1 MWQRRRRFL
10 LELLLFGTLALLA
23 VILTEA
29 AQKSRTLVIR
39 GYRGEI
45 AVTDTDGHSYV
56 EIAALAKLTNGSLSF
71 SGNQII
77 LILPEAPTPS
87 VSSAA
92 NQHPA
97 PGFSKDFMRAAIEEM
112 EVIREWRSTL
122 KNAIGQGFPVTE
134 NWVDNYRARAE
145 RSLRLVSLAV
155 STDHDRSAFQLL
167 TNEFN
172 NMKKLSDRFVEAGKG
187 RVYVSPR
194 SFDDDPLDQKILTCA
209 RSLAAMVANNQF
221 ADDGSCH

>member
-1 MWQRRRRFL
+1 MRQRRFAFG
-10 LELLLFGTLALLA
+10 LLLFGTLALLA

-45 AVTDTDGHSYV
+45 AVTETDGHSFV
-56 EIAALAKLTNGSLSF
+56 EIAALAKLTSGSLSF

-77 LILPEAPTPS
+77 LTLPEAAMPS
-87 VSSAA
+87 VSSTAS
-92 NQHPA
+92 QPPA
-97 PGFSKDFMRAAIEEM
+97 SGFSKDFLRAAIEEM

-122 KNAIGQGFPVTE
+122 KNAIEQGFPVTE

-145 RSLRLVSLAV
+145 QSLRLVSLAV
-155 STDHDRSAFQLL
+155 STDYDRNTVELL
-167 TNEFN
+167 TNEFR
-172 NMKKLSDRFVEAGKG
+172 NMRKLSDRFVGASKG

-194 SFDDDPLDQKILTCA
+194 SFDDDPLDQKILKCA

-221 ADDGSCH
+221 VDDGSCH